1 MDLQELLN
9 DKGIKSKVKTET
21 INNWLLSEE
30 LSVDELIDFARSSK
44 DPIKATC
51 IESIQIATKSNPEIA
66 TLNCLDFISK
76 TLTEKAPRVKWESA
90 EVIGNI
96 AYLYTDKLDEAI
108 KNLLVNSEHEGTVV
122 RWSAAFALGQILK
135 IKTQR
140 NKDLIPVIESI
151 CQREE
156 KNSIKNIYLDALKK
170 VKS

>member
-30 LSVDELIDFARSSK
+30 LSVDELTNFARSSK
-44 DPIKATC
+44 DPIKVTC

-96 AYLYTDKLDEAI
+96 ALFYAEQLEEAI
-108 KNLLVNSEHEGTVV
+108 KNLLVNSEH
-122 RWSAAFALGQILK
+122 
-135 IKTQR
+135 
-140 NKDLIPVIESI
+140 
-151 CQREE
+151 
-156 KNSIKNIYLDALKK
+156 
-170 VKS
+170 

>member
-30 LSVDELIDFARSSK
+30 LSVDELTNFARSSK
-44 DPIKATC
+44 DPIKVTC

-96 AYLYTDKLDEAI
+96 ALFYAEQLEEAI

-156 KNSIKNIYLDALKK
+156 KKQHKK
-170 VKS
+170 YIS

>member
-30 LSVDELIDFARSSK
+30 LSVDELTNFARSSK
-44 DPIKATC
+44 DPIKAIC

-156 KNSIKNIYLDALKK
+156 KKQHKK
-170 VKS
+170 YIS